1 MLSPASAGLFLCRG
15 VVERCKSRPVNCVR
29 TSTAAAAEAVRES
42 GEKAIRVTARV
53 RPPPTS

>member
-29 TSTAAAAEAVRES
+29 TSTSQPRPKLSV
-42 GEKAIRVTARV
+42 KVAR
-53 RPPPTS
+53 RPFE